1 MSDNVLG
8 LVILIVIVIL
18 GAALIFGIAKGL
30 ADQIKKD

>member
-1 MSDNVLG
+1 MSDNILG
-8 LVILIVIVIL
+8 FVILIIIVII